1 MHAGIMPY
9 YSFDGELKVKA
20 DESLALPTHA
30 AAERE
35 RYGLM
40 VRLFTIA

>member
-9 YSFDGELKVKA
+9 ESFDGELKVKA

-35 RYGLM
+35 CYGLM
-40 VRLFTIA
+40 LRLFTIA